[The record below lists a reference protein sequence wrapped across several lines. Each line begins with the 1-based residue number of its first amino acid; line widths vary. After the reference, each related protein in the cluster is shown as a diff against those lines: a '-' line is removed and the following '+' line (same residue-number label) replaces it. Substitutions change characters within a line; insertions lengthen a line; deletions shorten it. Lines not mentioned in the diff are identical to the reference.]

1 MKRDSSI
8 GVVFASKGRTSKIG
22 LVDDMVDEI
31 VQRVEVIQEALMIYF
46 QELYF
51 ESLMHT
57 LRFGLIE
64 RIKSSHPVSM
74 VYVIRKAP

>member
-8 GVVFASKGRTSKIG
+8 GVIFASKGRTSKIG
-22 LVDDMVDEI
+22 LIDDMVDEI
-31 VQRVEVIQEALMIYF
+31 VQRVEVIQEALMIYS
-46 QELYF
+46 QDLYF